1 MPALFL
7 GHGSPMVTLD
17 DNTYTRAWRLLGE
30 SLPRPRAILCVSA
43 HWYLPETL
51 VTGNDRPR
59 TIHDFG
65 GFPKPLFDIQY
76 PAPGDPALALEV
88 AKLLSPTV
96 AALDNE
102 WGLDHGTWTVLR
114 HVYPEADI
122 PVIQLSLNRSQPC
135 LRRVDLY
142 SGVSRCRAFEIVTN
156 WSNLLFCT
164 SLVNPHNAYTC
175 RSCRSPSKLVTF
187 LGTCVACFVTSIRS
201 TGSLKWPR
209 YILSELGQSFLTNRD
224 GMSILHREAVAV
236 RPMSLSE
243 ASRPYAA
250 KSQPARASFLFCQ
263 RPFGH
268 FS

>member
-1 MPALFL
+1 MTGNYRMPALFL

-96 AALDNE
+96 VGLDNE

-114 HVYPEADI
+114 HIYPEADI
-122 PVIQLSLNRSQPC
+122 PVIQLSLNRSQDAAWHFELARRLRPLRDDNVLIVGSGNLVHN
-135 LRRVDLY
+135 LRRYDW
-142 SGVSRCRAFEIVTN
+142 SGNRVEPFEWAERFESLARERMLSGNFET
-156 WSNLLFCT
+156 
-164 SLVNPHNAYTC
+164 LVNYRKQGTDAMLAVPTPDHYLPLIYVLAQHHDGDRT
-175 RSCRSPSKLVTF
+175 TF
-187 LGTCVACFVTSIRS
+187 PVEGFDG
-201 TGSLKWPR
+201 GS
-209 YILSELGQSFLTNRD
+209 
-224 GMSILHREAVAV
+224 MSMLAV
-236 RPMSLSE
+236 
-243 ASRPYAA
+243 
-250 KSQPARASFLFCQ
+250 QI
-263 RPFGH
+263 G
-268 FS
+268 

>member
-1 MPALFL
+1 MPTLFV

-88 AKLLSPTV
+88 TKLLSPTV
-96 AALDNE
+96 VALDNE

-114 HVYPEADI
+114 HIYPEADI
-122 PVIQLSLNRSQPC
+122 PVIQLSLNRSQDAAWHFELARRLRPLRDDNVLIVGSGNLVHN
-135 LRRVDLY
+135 LRRYDWSGSRGEPFEWAERFESVARGRMLAADFEPLVDYRKQGTDAMMAVPTPDHYLPLIY
-142 SGVSRCRAFEIVTN
+142 VLAQHHDGDRI
-156 WSNLLFCT
+156 
-164 SLVNPHNAYTC
+164 
-175 RSCRSPSKLVTF
+175 TF
-187 LGTCVACFVTSIRS
+187 PVEGFDG
-201 TGSLKWPR
+201 GS
-209 YILSELGQSFLTNRD
+209 
-224 GMSILHREAVAV
+224 MSMLAV
-236 RPMSLSE
+236 
-243 ASRPYAA
+243 
-250 KSQPARASFLFCQ
+250 QI
-263 RPFGH
+263 G
-268 FS
+268 